1 MKDPVPARVVLSDA
15 NVLYSR
21 VLRDYLLYAATRQL
35 ISIAWSQS
43 ILDEMT
49 EHLQANIDGFTP
61 DSGAL
66 LVRLM
71 NTHFPY
77 ALTQVVDETLER
89 VAGAELPDEGD
100 RHVLAA
106 AVESGADVLC
116 TSNLKDFP
124 ETIVDQYG
132 FVVQH
137 PDELLVGL
145 IRSCPTEMLAV
156 HRVSVTRL
164 PGATDSS
171 TVAALRRAGAPQA
184 ADAMVALLDA
194 DQV

>member
-1 MKDPVPARVVLSDA
+1 
-15 NVLYSR
+15 
-21 VLRDYLLYAATRQL
+21 
-35 ISIAWSQS
+35 
-43 ILDEMT
+43 
-49 EHLQANIDGFTP
+49 
-61 DSGAL
+61 
-66 LVRLM
+66 M